1 MKKDKKIIITL
12 TLIIIVIISISAFF
26 IYKFDSFTLEI
37 LEIYDNCILGKS
49 IKNDKYYLVYI
60 DLEQQVIYKNFHK
73 IDITNLEEGNV
84 IYVLN
89 ETPEIK
95 DSLATVTTD
104 GHFIDDR
111 LNNIKLITF
120 LKETSES

>member
-49 IKNDKYYLVYI
+49 IKNDKYYFGYI

>member
-1 MKKDKKIIITL
+1 MKKKIIIITL
-12 TLIIIVIISISAFF
+12 AVIVVIIAIVIFLVL
-26 IYKFDSFTLEI
+26 KFDSFTLEI
-37 LEIYDNCILGKS
+37 LEIYDNCIFGKS

-60 DLEQQVIYKNFHK
+60 DLEQQAIYKNFHK
-73 IDITNLEEGNV
+73 IDITNLEEGNI

-95 DSLATVTTD
+95 YSLAITADD
-104 GHFIDDR
+104 GHSIDDR

-120 LKETSES
+120 LKEN